1 MSRRRGATAIASNPV
16 LVGVATTLVIVV
28 AVFLAYNANAG
39 LPWVPTYRLTAEV
52 PVATSVVKGN
62 EARIGGLRVGVVDK
76 ITPVQQDDGSVMAE
90 LDLKLETRIKP
101 LPVDST
107 IMVRPRSALGLKYI
121 EITRGD
127 SAQGFPEG
135 GTIPL
140 RTRPPRRSSSTS
152 SSACGTG
159 RRAPVSGSTCA
170 ASATPSPV
178 AAGT

>member
-1 MSRRRGATAIASNPV
+1 MRQRSLRTPSWS
-16 LVGVATTLVIVV
+16 GVATTLVIVV

-52 PVATSVVKGN
+52 PVATSLVKGN

-76 ITPVQQDDGSVMAE
+76 ITPVQQDDGSVMAK

-140 RTRPPRRSSSTS
+140 TEPDRHAGRVRRVLRHVGPADARRS
-152 SSACGTG
+152 AAQPARL
-159 RRAPVSGSTCA
+159 RRRLRRSRQRT
-170 ASATPSPV
+170 
-178 AAGT
+178 

>member
-1 MSRRRGATAIASNPV
+1 M
-16 LVGVATTLVIVV
+16 
-28 AVFLAYNANAG
+28 
-39 LPWVPTYRLTAEV
+39 PTYRLTAEV
-52 PVATSVVKGN
+52 PVATSLVKGN

-76 ITPVQQDDGSVMAE
+76 ITPVQQDDGSVMAK

-127 SAQGFPEG
+127 SQQGFPEG

-140 RTRPPRRSSSTS
+140 ENADRRRRSSSTS
-152 SSACGTG
+152 SSACSTG
-159 RRAPVSGSTCA
+159 PRAPASGSTCA
-170 ASATPSPV
+170 ASATPSRV
-178 AAGT
+178 AART